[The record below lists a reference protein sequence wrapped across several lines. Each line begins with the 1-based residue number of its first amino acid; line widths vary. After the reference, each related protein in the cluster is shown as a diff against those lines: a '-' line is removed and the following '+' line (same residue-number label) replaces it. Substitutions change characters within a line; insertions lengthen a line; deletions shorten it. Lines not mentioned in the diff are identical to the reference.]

1 MLDFEAAMRRV
12 SALLERPDP
21 SSPSGRRRV
30 LLGIAGS
37 PGAGKTTLA
46 ERVVAAVEAGGRF
59 RAAHVPMDGFHLAD
73 AALDR
78 LGRRDRKGAIDTFDG
93 WGYRDLLERLRLRRD
108 EPVYAPGFERVLE
121 QPIAG
126 SIAVGPEVDLV
137 VSEGNY
143 LLVDAAPW
151 SEAAALLDE
160 VWFCDTPAALLRE
173 RLVAR
178 HVAFGRS
185 PAAAAAWVEAV
196 DLPNAALI
204 DPTRVRADAVVAGT

>member
-1 MLDFEAAMRRV
+1 MDFDDALARLLL
-12 SALLERPDP
+12 LLER
-21 SSPSGRRRV
+21 RERI
-30 LLGIAGS
+30 LLGIAGA

-46 ERVVAAVEAGGRF
+46 ERLVAAVEADGRF

-73 AALDR
+73 VILER

-93 WGYRDLLERLRLRRD
+93 WGYRALLQRLRQRRD

-126 SIAVGPEVDLV
+126 SILVGAEIDLV

-143 LLVDAAPW
+143 LLVDPQPW
-151 SEAAALLDE
+151 RAAADLFAE
-160 VWFCDTPAALLRE
+160 VWFSAAPADLLRV

-178 HVAFGRS
+178 HVAFGKT
-185 PAAAAAWVEAV
+185 PAEAAAWVDAV

-204 DPTRVRADAVVAGT
+204 EPTRERADLVVTTA

>member
-1 MLDFEAAMRRV
+1 MDFDEAVERTE
-12 SALLERPDP
+12 ALLVRG
-21 SSPSGRRRV
+21 SRV
-30 LLGIAGS
+30 LLGIAGA

-46 ERVVAAVEAGGRF
+46 ERLVAHVHGGGRW

-73 AALDR
+73 VALDA

-93 WGYRDLLERLRLRRD
+93 WGYRSLLQRLRDRAD

-151 SEAAALLDE
+151 SDAAAVFDE
-160 VWFCDTPAALLRE
+160 VWFCDAPADLVRD

-178 HVAFGRS
+178 HVAFGKP
-185 PAAAAAWVEAV
+185 PAAAAAWVDTV

-204 DPTRVRADAVVAGT
+204 LPTRARAAAVVTTA

>member
-1 MLDFEAAMRRV
+1 MLNFDD
-12 SALLERPDP
+12 ALGRLLGMLEGADP
-21 SSPSGRRRV
+21 SSASGRRRV
-30 LLGIAGS
+30 LLGIAGA

-46 ERVVAAVEAGGRF
+46 ERLVAAVQEDGRF

-93 WGYRDLLERLRLRRD
+93 WGYRALLQRLRNRRD

-126 SIAVGPEVDLV
+126 SIAVGPEIDLV

-143 LLVDAAPW
+143 LLVDAEPW
-151 SEAAALLDE
+151 RAAADLLDE
-160 VWFCDTPAALLRE
+160 VWFSAAPMDLLRE

-178 HVAFGRS
+178 HIAFGKS
-185 PAAAAAWVEAV
+185 PSEAAAWVDAV

-204 DPTRVRADAVVAGT
+204 EPTRERAAVVVTTS

>member
-1 MLDFEAAMRRV
+1 VLDFDD
-12 SALLERPDP
+12 ALTRLL
-21 SSPSGRRRV
+21 GLLGGGRV
-30 LLGIAGS
+30 LLGIAGA

-46 ERVVAAVEAGGRF
+46 ERLVAAVEEDGRY

-73 AALDR
+73 VALDR
-78 LGRRDRKGAIDTFDG
+78 LGLRARKGAIDTFDG
-93 WGYRDLLERLRLRRD
+93 WGYRALLGRLRRRAD

-126 SIAVGPEVDLV
+126 SIGIGPEIDLV

-143 LLVDAAPW
+143 LLVDAQPW
-151 SEAAALLDE
+151 RAVADLFDE
-160 VWFCDTPAALLRE
+160 VWFSDAPAELVRD

-178 HVAFGRS
+178 HVEFGKT
-185 PAAAAAWVEAV
+185 PAEAAAWVDTV

-204 DPTRVRADAVVAGT
+204 EHTRERADVVVTTA